1 MNLKKT
7 IAAFAVSAAL
17 VTGAVAENHPYGMD
31 IALGVVGVEYC
42 SATFKEW
49 GSDLVLSHNVIDI
62 FPLKVN
68 TYICPW
74 LDNHLGIYGSIGFL
88 PGVYCNNKIKARG
101 AEFKSDSVGFNFGVE
116 FMVGPAFGVDL
127 GESSVRFQIGAPFHF
142 LVGCGAMVL
151 DTDYRTVSEIRN
163 DAIGVTFSAFGL
175 GLTPQFRFAANKR
188 CSFVVGM
195 DFVFDFV
202 YNETWEADNI
212 TDRGNGVYTD
222 KFSPTAGADSTFRF
236 GWIPYLGV
244 GINFG
249 N

>member
-17 VTGAVAENHPYGMD
+17 TVGAVAENHPYGMD

-42 SATFKEW
+42 SATFKNW
-49 GSDLVLSHNVIDI
+49 GGDVVYSHNVVDI
-62 FPLKVN
+62 LPLKIN

-88 PGVYCNNKIKARG
+88 PGVDCNYKIKNKATG
-101 AEFKSDSVGFNFGVE
+101 GEVTDDSIGFDFGVE
-116 FMVGPAFGVDL
+116 FMVGPAFGIDL
-127 GESSVRFQIGAPFHF
+127 GESSVRFQVGAPLHALF
-142 LVGCGAMVL
+142 GCGVL
-151 DTDYRTVSEIRN
+151 AVDQGAGRTTDV
-163 DAIGVTFSAFGL
+163 DVVFGAFGL
-175 GLTPQFRFAANKR
+175 GLTPQFRFGANKR

-195 DFVFDFV
+195 DFTFDFV
-202 YNETWEADNI
+202 YGQTFEYKNT
-212 TDRGNGVYTD
+212 GVKRSLT
-222 KFSPTAGADSTFRF
+222 SGADSTFRF

-249 N
+249 D